1 MDCSHQLLPRPSVL
15 ITSPLGGFSFL
26 AMKNPDSLL
35 GVIASTKIEI
45 ARHQEILD
53 RLMEDLALM
62 YTAGDLDDLKDDE
75 GNLSAHGIKV
85 SRCTR
90 TSWQYSNAVKELQ
103 QLEQFEGV
111 ATKRETEY
119 WRVTLPKAEF

>member
-1 MDCSHQLLPRPSVL
+1 MANPS
-15 ITSPLGGFSFL
+15 T
-26 AMKNPDSLL
+26 LL
-35 GVIASTKIEI
+35 GVIASTKKEI
-45 ARHQEILD
+45 ARQEEILAG
-53 RLMEDLALM
+53 LMDDLALM
-62 YTAGDLDDLKDDE
+62 YTAGDLDDLKDDD
-75 GNLSAHGIKV
+75 GNLALDGIKV

>member
-1 MDCSHQLLPRPSVL
+1 MTNPS
-15 ITSPLGGFSFL
+15 
-26 AMKNPDSLL
+26 SLL
-35 GVIASTKIEI
+35 GVIASTKKEI

-53 RLMEDLALM
+53 RLMDDLALM
-62 YTAGDLDDLKDDE
+62 YTTGDLDDIKDDE
-75 GNLSAHGIKV
+75 GNLSAHGVKV

-111 ATKRETEY
+111 ATKKETEY

>member
-1 MDCSHQLLPRPSVL
+1 MDCGHQLLPRPSVL
-15 ITSPLGGFSFL
+15 ITSPFGGFSFL
-26 AMKNPDSLL
+26 AMKNPESLL

-62 YTAGDLDDLKDDE
+62 YTTGDLDDLKDDD
-75 GNLSAHGIKV
+75 GSLSAYGIKV

>member
-1 MDCSHQLLPRPSVL
+1 MDCSRELLPRPPVL
-15 ITSPLGGFSFL
+15 IYSPSRGFFF
-26 AMKNPDSLL
+26 AMTNPESLL

-53 RLMEDLALM
+53 RLMDDLALM
-62 YTAGDLDDLKDDE
+62 YTAGDLDDIKDDE
-75 GNLSAHGIKV
+75 GNLALHGVKV

-111 ATKRETEY
+111 AQKRETEY

>member
-1 MDCSHQLLPRPSVL
+1 M
-15 ITSPLGGFSFL
+15 T
-26 AMKNPDSLL
+26 NPESLL

-53 RLMEDLALM
+53 RLMDDLALM
-62 YTAGDLDDLKDDE
+62 YTAGDMDDLKDDD
-75 GNLSAHGIKV
+75 GNLSAHGVKV
-85 SRCTR
+85 TRCVKT
-90 TSWQYSNAVKELQ
+90 TYQYSEAVK
-103 QLEQFEGV
+103 QLKQMEEWEGI

>member
-1 MDCSHQLLPRPSVL
+1 M
-15 ITSPLGGFSFL
+15 T
-26 AMKNPDSLL
+26 NPNSLL
-35 GVIASTKIEI
+35 GVIASTKKEI
-45 ARHQEILD
+45 ARQQEILD
-53 RLMEDLALM
+53 RLMDDLALM
-62 YTAGDLDDLKDDE
+62 YTTGDLDDIKDDE
-75 GNLSAHGIKV
+75 GNLSAHGVKV

-111 ATKRETEY
+111 AIKKETEY

>member
-1 MDCSHQLLPRPSVL
+1 MTDPS
-15 ITSPLGGFSFL
+15 I
-26 AMKNPDSLL
+26 LL
-35 GVIASTKIEI
+35 GVIATTKKEI
-45 ARHQEILD
+45 ARQEEILAG
-53 RLMEDLALM
+53 LMDDLALM
-62 YTAGDLDDLKDDE
+62 YAAGELDEIKDDD
-75 GNLSAHGIKV
+75 GNLASGGIKV

>member
-1 MDCSHQLLPRPSVL
+1 M
-15 ITSPLGGFSFL
+15 T
-26 AMKNPDSLL
+26 NPNSLL
-35 GVIASTKIEI
+35 GVIASTKKEI

-53 RLMEDLALM
+53 VLMDDLALM
-62 YTAGDLDDLKDDE
+62 YAAGDLDDIKDEE
-75 GNLSAHGIKV
+75 GNLAAHGIKV

-111 ATKRETEY
+111 AQKRETEY
-119 WRVTLPKAEF
+119 WRVSLPKAEF

>member
-1 MDCSHQLLPRPSVL
+1 M
-15 ITSPLGGFSFL
+15 T
-26 AMKNPDSLL
+26 NPQALL

-45 ARHQEILD
+45 ARHQDILD
-53 RLMEDLALM
+53 RLMDDLALM
-62 YTAGDLDDLKDDE
+62 YTTGDLDDLKDDD
-75 GNLSAHGIKV
+75 GNLNAHGVKV

-111 ATKRETEY
+111 AQKRETEY

>member
-1 MDCSHQLLPRPSVL
+1 MTNPS
-15 ITSPLGGFSFL
+15 T
-26 AMKNPDSLL
+26 LL
-35 GVIASTKIEI
+35 GVIASTKKEI

-53 RLMEDLALM
+53 RLMDDLALM
-62 YTAGDLDDLKDDE
+62 YTAGDLDDIKDDD
-75 GNLSAHGIKV
+75 GNLAYAGIKV

-111 ATKRETEY
+111 ATKKETEY

>member
-1 MDCSHQLLPRPSVL
+1 MDCSRQLLPRPSVL
-15 ITSPLGGFSFL
+15 ITSPFVGFSFL
-26 AMKNPDSLL
+26 VMTNPDSLL

-62 YTAGDLDDLKDDE
+62 YTAGDLDDLKDDD
-75 GNLSAHGIKV
+75 GNLAAHGVKV

>member
-1 MDCSHQLLPRPSVL
+1 
-15 ITSPLGGFSFL
+15 
-26 AMKNPDSLL
+26 MKNPESIL

-53 RLMEDLALM
+53 RLMDDLALM
-62 YTAGDLDDLKDDE
+62 YTTGDLDDLKDDD
-75 GNLSAHGIKV
+75 GNLSAHGVKV

-111 ATKRETEY
+111 AQKRETEY

>member
-1 MDCSHQLLPRPSVL
+1 MSLSFEAGCHAL
-15 ITSPLGGFSFL
+15 PLGVYSICRD
-26 AMKNPDSLL
+26 APRMTNPESLL

-62 YTAGDLDDLKDDE
+62 YTAGDMDDLKDDD
-75 GNLSAHGIKV
+75 GNLAAHGVKV

-111 ATKRETEY
+111 AQKRETEY

>member
-1 MDCSHQLLPRPSVL
+1 VDCGRQLLPRPPVL
-15 ITSPLGGFSFL
+15 IISPFGGFSFL
-26 AMKNPDSLL
+26 AMKNPESLL

-62 YTAGDLDDLKDDE
+62 YTTGDLDDLKDDD

>member
-1 MDCSHQLLPRPSVL
+1 MTNPS
-15 ITSPLGGFSFL
+15 T
-26 AMKNPDSLL
+26 LL
-35 GVIASTKIEI
+35 GVIASTKQEI
-45 ARHQEILD
+45 ARQEQILSA
-53 RLMEDLALM
+53 LMDDLALM
-62 YTAGDLDDLKDDE
+62 YTAGDLDDLKDDD
-75 GNLSAHGIKV
+75 GNLAYSGIKV

-111 ATKRETEY
+111 AQKRETEY